1 MNFPASHPLWM
12 WLYFGV
18 FGSAGVILFALI
30 VWNWMKLLKLAEGY
44 LRSASK
50 WSMIGYMF
58 LFFAA
63 WFACGIG
70 GSPGNLLSTNPDTHY
85 LTGAIYAAVLAM
97 FFSVP
102 GWLCVLIGQRKLLRG
117 IQTEKG

>member
-18 FGSAGVILFALI
+18 FGSAGVILFVLI
-30 VWNWMKLLKLAEGY
+30 VWNWMKLLKLAKGY
-44 LRSASK
+44 LRSAAI

-70 GSPGNLLSTNPDTHY
+70 GSPGNRNY
-85 LTGAIYAAVLAM
+85 TGN
-97 FFSVP
+97 
-102 GWLCVLIGQRKLLRG
+102 K
-117 IQTEKG
+117 